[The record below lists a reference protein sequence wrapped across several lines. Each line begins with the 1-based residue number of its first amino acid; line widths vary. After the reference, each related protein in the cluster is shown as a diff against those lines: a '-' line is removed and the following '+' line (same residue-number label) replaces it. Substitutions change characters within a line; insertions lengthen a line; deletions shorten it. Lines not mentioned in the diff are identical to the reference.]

1 MIPCYVCGK
10 EIGGG
15 WCIGFPPA
23 PDNQKMGLC
32 REHDIASHRLR
43 VQRAWQDLMRKNL
56 EENTKKTAYR
66 AGDIPQLLSIY
77 FTGGGAI
84 SVPCSSFSV
93 VEGKTL
99 KVITPGGENIF
110 FPLGQVRNYALSPL
124 AHEENAPR
132 DARVKQAQ
140 LEEEARQRSTPLPE
154 CEPKV
159 LLPEPEPEPEPED
172 DPDEEIELQEN
183 EKSEQNEG
191 GE

>member
-23 PDNQKMGLC
+23 PDSQKMGLC

-99 KVITPGGENIF
+99 KVITPGGENIY

-124 AHEENAPR
+124 AQEENAPR
-132 DARVKQAQ
+132 DARVEQAQ

-154 CEPKV
+154 CEPKI

-172 DPDEEIELQEN
+172 ELSEDIEAEKNEESQ
-183 EKSEQNEG
+183 QNEG